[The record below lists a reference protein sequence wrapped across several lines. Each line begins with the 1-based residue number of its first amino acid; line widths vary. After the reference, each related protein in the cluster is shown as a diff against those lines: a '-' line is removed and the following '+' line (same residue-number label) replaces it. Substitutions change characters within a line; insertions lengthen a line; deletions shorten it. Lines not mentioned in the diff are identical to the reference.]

1 MNQLMSDLSKCLMT
15 EICGNL
21 VVTESGSVGSVW
33 RLSRRVEEVRQAKEE
48 PTDREGEVLLWVY
61 LRHCC
66 FDTD

>member
-15 EICGNL
+15 GICGNL

-48 PTDREGEVLLWVY
+48 PTDREGEAPLWVY